1 MSREE
6 AGMAR
11 GRTHPLELLVD
22 TMARWPW
29 WAGVFA
35 ALVSGLLLQVL
46 IYLIIDGGEATPD
59 GPWSAWRTVAPGLAQ
74 GLQYL
79 LPLFFLGAAAIS
91 GWLDF
96 RRHRNYAAVAGERGR
111 AALELLSWREFEN
124 LVGEFFRRK
133 GFRVEQRGGREADG
147 GVDLVASIGED
158 RYLVQCKHW
167 RMQRVGVKVVREIC
181 GVAAAEGA
189 AGVFVV
195 TSGSFTDE
203 ARRFVEENR
212 IDIELITG
220 EQLRLMIRGLDAA
233 AQPQ

>member
-1 MSREE
+1 
-6 AGMAR
+6 MAR
-11 GRTHPLELLVD
+11 GRIHPLESLVAI
-22 TMARWPW
+22 MARWPW
-29 WAGVFA
+29 WAGVLA
-35 ALVSGLLLQVL
+35 ALVSGLLLQALMHFVISGSGL
-46 IYLIIDGGEATPD
+46 ASD
-59 GPWSAWRTVAPGLAQ
+59 GPWSAFRAAGGLAQ

-79 LPLFFLGAAAIS
+79 LPVFFLVAAAVS
-91 GWLDF
+91 AWLDF
-96 RRHRNYAAVAGERGR
+96 RRRRNYAAVAGEHGH

-124 LVGEFFRRK
+124 LVGEFFGRK
-133 GFRVEQRGGREADG
+133 GFRVEERGGGEADG

-167 RMQRVGVKVVREIC
+167 RLQRVGVKVVREIC

-203 ARRFVEENR
+203 AQRFVEENR

-220 EQLRLMIRGLDAA
+220 GQLRQMIRGLENN
-233 AQPQ
+233 P